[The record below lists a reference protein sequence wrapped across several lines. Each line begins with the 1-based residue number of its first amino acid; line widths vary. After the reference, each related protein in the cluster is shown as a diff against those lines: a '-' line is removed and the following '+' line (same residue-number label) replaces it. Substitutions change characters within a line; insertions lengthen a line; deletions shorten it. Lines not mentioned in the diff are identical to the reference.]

1 MLDIWNLDL
10 DPGVHTG
17 DGPYSNSQIRVQKSG
32 WHLLE
37 FQEFLDHVVEDE
49 EDKDHLEAQ
58 HHKVFKA
65 HITEQ
70 LQQKRG
76 YYCKSVDF
84 CPAIFKFDRIFKLW
98 PSTAKLT

>member
-1 MLDIWNLDL
+1 MRI
-10 DPGVHTG
+10 
-17 DGPYSNSQIRVQKSG
+17 QKYE

-37 FQEFLDHVVEDE
+37 LQEFLDHVVQDE

-58 HHKVFKA
+58 HHKVFKT

-76 YYCKSVDF
+76 VVDSYVYVQ
-84 CPAIFKFDRIFKLW
+84 IFQD
-98 PSTAKLT
+98 